1 MAEKEE
7 RIGITKF
14 KETETPDFE
23 LCAYHLITRT
33 EAIER
38 MAKAICANEDEYA
51 DCEQCEFNGPED
63 CKRYYRN
70 NWLYTA
76 EAALNAL
83 LEGE

>member
-23 LCAYHLITRT
+23 LCAYHLITRA

-38 MAKAICANEDEYA
+38 IAKKICAYSWETLNELA
-51 DCEQCEFNGPED
+51 QA
-63 CKRYYRN
+63 RYMER
-70 NWLYTA
+70 A

-83 LEGE
+83 LGEK

>member
-1 MAEKEE
+1 MAEE
-7 RIGITKF
+7 RIKGVYFKDCNTKCDAVF
-14 KETETPDFE
+14 DLTKE
-23 LCAYHLITRT
+23 
-33 EAIER
+33 EAIDR

-51 DCEQCEFNGPED
+51 DCKQCEFNGPED

-83 LEGE
+83 LEGK